1 MVPRRFFFP
10 PHYSFTRASSR
21 RIASLFS
28 PRFFFSFR
36 SIFHQ
41 ESDRVRHLSRLLA
54 PASDYDDPSTTTVSS
69 FGFDLWI
76 TDNRIRRTCSSCPP
90 LPSSPYPAPR
100 WSIATSATLCTPP
113 FNGSHPVFLSFFS
126 FFLRGCHVVPQI
138 FSSFRSR
145 FLSFHLLSSGVSND
159 SNFRELLEF
168 LLLDRSI
175 PSSSRDH
182 RPWIHSRVV
191 ETALNRGLSSR
202 IKSSPADR
210 CSPSNWNRH
219 YCATIRPRFK
229 PLFFAGSSAGD

>member
-21 RIASLFS
+21 RIAS

-113 FNGSHPVFLSFFS
+113 FNGSHPVFLSFL
-126 FFLRGCHVVPQI
+126 FLRGCHVVPQI

>member
-21 RIASLFS
+21 RIAS

-76 TDNRIRRTCSSCPP
+76 TDNRIRRTCSSCPLFPPPPILLRDDQSRPVP
-90 LPSSPYPAPR
+90 LCAHHPS
-100 WSIATSATLCTPP
+100 TEATL
-113 FNGSHPVFLSFFS
+113 FFFLSFL
-126 FFLRGCHVVPQI
+126 FLRGCHVVPQI

-159 SNFRELLEF
+159 SASNFRQLLEF

>member
-21 RIASLFS
+21 RIAS

-126 FFLRGCHVVPQI
+126 FFTRMPR
-138 FSSFRSR
+138 RSPN
-145 FLSFHLLSSGVSND
+145 FLFFPFPFFILSSSLVRSFERFGV
-159 SNFRELLEF
+159 EF
-168 LLLDRSI
+168 SRVTRIFIIRSI
-175 PSSSRDH
+175 YPLLFARSSTLDPLSR
-182 RPWIHSRVV
+182 RR
-191 ETALNRGLSSR
+191 NRSKPR
-202 IKSSPADR
+202 IILPD
-210 CSPSNWNRH
+210 
-219 YCATIRPRFK
+219 
-229 PLFFAGSSAGD
+229 